1 MVLSQFYNIFKL
13 LRVYL
18 INLQLLESPQS
29 NNYLSLN
36 LRELGLE
43 FKAIINIVLH
53 IRDNTINFKELHD
66 KLIYHENF
74 IKWGET

>member
-66 KLIYHENF
+66 KLIYHEKF